1 MEAGQG
7 AATEVRWQYVGD
19 VMLGNKLV
27 PGEDKASQMRGSI
40 VLSGFDGDSLPA
52 SSEMPY

>member
-1 MEAGQG
+1 MEGGQR
-7 AATEVRWQYVGD
+7 AATEDKGLDDGD
-19 VMLGNKLV
+19 VMLGNKLF